1 MVKTKLDLIED
12 IETFIETN
20 LEKVDIGKGQKR
32 IDWKEDSTIVFEMES
47 LLQKVIIKLQ
57 SIKLEDIK

>member
-20 LEKVDIGKGQKR
+20 LEKVDIGKGQR